1 MSSSETIEVI
11 QVDDY
16 SFPQSTSARARVE
29 IIDDGG
35 KSLDSFEVGIPSAG
49 GMQINDLFHAR
60 ALPDSAKPVL
70 IRVTTIEGMIGA
82 YAAFVDN
89 GTNDPAYVAANL
101 AAKN

>member
-1 MSSSETIEVI
+1 M
-11 QVDDY
+11 
-16 SFPQSTSARARVE
+16 E

-35 KSLDSFEVGIPSAG
+35 HSLDSFEVGLPSAG

-60 ALPDSAKPVL
+60 GLTESTKPVL
-70 IRVTTIEGMIGA
+70 IRVTTIQGMIGA